1 MLNLAMNANFDGAD
15 PSKKNQ
21 RQLQIGE
28 NIKRNLAN
36 IFFEENLNNFAGCYL
51 TITEADVSPD
61 ARNAKIF
68 VDVFLQKELEAEQ
81 ELEDNNQE
89 LEKAK
94 QDSFIKQ
101 AKSIVSELNKNSGR
115 LRHLL
120 SKNVK
125 LRYMPEIKF
134 YLDLRQQQL
143 AKVNKLLNQ

>member
-1 MLNLAMNANFDGAD
+1 MNANFDGVD

-28 NIKRNLAN
+28 NLKRNLAN

-68 VDVFLQKELEAEQ
+68 VDVFLQKELEVEELEVEQ
-81 ELEDNNQE
+81 ELEKSKQE
-89 LEKAK
+89 
-94 QDSFIKQ
+94 SFIKQ

>member
-28 NIKRNLAN
+28 NLKRNLAN

-68 VDVFLQKELEAEQ
+68 VDVFLQKELSAE
-81 ELEDNNQE
+81 QE

-94 QDSFIKQ
+94 EESFIKQ
-101 AKSIVSELNKNSGR
+101 AKSIVNELNKNSGR

-120 SKNVK
+120 SKSVK